1 MLYLLLIYL
10 FFFIKPDVFK
20 LETLVVILYSEKLK
34 SGQKSNQRP
43 T

>member
-1 MLYLLLIYL
+1 MLYLLLIY
-10 FFFIKPDVFK
+10 FIFFIKPDVFK

-34 SGQKSNQRP
+34 SEQKSNQRP